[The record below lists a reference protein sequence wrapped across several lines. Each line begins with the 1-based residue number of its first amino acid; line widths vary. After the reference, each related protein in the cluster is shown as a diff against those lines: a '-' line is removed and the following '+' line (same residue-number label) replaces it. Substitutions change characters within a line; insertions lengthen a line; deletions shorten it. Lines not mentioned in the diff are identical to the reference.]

1 MKTIV
6 LERGRHHGVVA
17 ESIRNLLLI
26 LAGGAGLSIV
36 LILVQPLSH
45 LRYRSQSVVPS
56 RSAGHEPPG
65 NGHMQMAA
73 VLPLLAPAAESK
85 PPGEV
90 PCKEERTKDNTP
102 LNPEPATPVPVKAVT
117 VTTPGNRKAVIFHHT
132 AEQLREAEKR
142 QAFITENDRRNDSI
156 VQQLSLVIDMHECHF
171 DRASTEPVNDSL
183 MSVLDSSVA
192 KCRQSPAAWSRII
205 VLGFTDNRGSRLT
218 NIRLGMERAEKL
230 KAILVDKGIPADK
243 ITTASFGAALPI
255 DNNNIESGRARNRRA
270 EFNVL
275 GHAANA
281 GL

>member
-6 LERGRHHGVVA
+6 LDHERHHHGVVA
-17 ESIRNLLLI
+17 EVIKNLLLI

-45 LRYRSQSVVPS
+45 LQYRNEPVASLPS
-56 RSAGHEPPG
+56 SGQEPPG
-65 NGHMQMAA
+65 NGHTQMAA
-73 VLPLLAPAAESK
+73 ILSSAPAGESK
-85 PPGEV
+85 PPGEE
-90 PCKEERTKDNTP
+90 PPNKNPTENNTP
-102 LNPEPATPVPVKAVT
+102 LNPLPATTIPV
-117 VTTPGNRKAVIFHHT
+117 NAVIAPHLGIKKAAVFHHT
-132 AEQLREAEKR
+132 AEQLLEAEKT
-142 QAFITENDRRNDSI
+142 QAFIAQNERRNDSI
-156 VQQLSLVIDMHECHF
+156 VQRLSLVVDMHECHF

-183 MSVLDSSVA
+183 MALLDSSVA
-192 KCRQSPAAWSRII
+192 RCTQSPAGWSSII
-205 VLGFTDNRGSRLT
+205 VLGFTDNRGNRLT

-230 KAILVDKGIPADK
+230 KAILVEKGIPANR

-255 DNNNIESGRARNRRA
+255 GNNNTESGRARNRRA